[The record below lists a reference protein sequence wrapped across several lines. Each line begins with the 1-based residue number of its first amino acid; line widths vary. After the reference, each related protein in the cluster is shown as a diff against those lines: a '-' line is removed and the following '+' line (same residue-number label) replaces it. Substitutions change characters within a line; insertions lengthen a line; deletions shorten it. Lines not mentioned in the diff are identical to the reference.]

1 MIEGKTKIVYDLPDN
16 HGQVF
21 IQSKDRITAGDG
33 AKSHAMEGKAAIST
47 STTSSIF
54 NLLNTAG
61 NFQYLMDKNSLQ
73 VSLRVA
79 TCQGKVREKQNF
91 LQVRELSGNFEK
103 MSGNFGH
110 LTNVREMSGNFVM
123 AIKFF

>member
-1 MIEGKTKIVYDLPDN
+1 MIEGKTKIVYDLPDH

-54 NLLNTAG
+54 HLLNTAG
-61 NFQYLMDKNSLQ
+61 NFHYLLDRNSLQ
-73 VSLRVA
+73 VSLLL
-79 TCQGKVREKQNF
+79 KLNILLLYSRERRNRLKIKQNP
-91 LQVRELSGNFEK
+91 R
-103 MSGNFGH
+103 
-110 LTNVREMSGNFVM
+110 R
-123 AIKFF
+123 

>member
-1 MIEGKTKIVYDLPDN
+1 MIEGKTKIVYDLPDQ

-61 NFQYLMDKNSLQ
+61 NFQYLMNKISLHVSSFQNCFLVFKKTPEQNS
-73 VSLRVA
+73 R
-79 TCQGKVREKQNF
+79 G
-91 LQVRELSGNFEK
+91 
-103 MSGNFGH
+103 
-110 LTNVREMSGNFVM
+110 
-123 AIKFF
+123 

>member
-1 MIEGKTKIVYDLPDN
+1 MDYGFLDIHLYEWNLQKLSRRCNFVLILELKLGSVVIEGKTKIVYDLPDRD
-16 HGQVF
+16 GQVF

-61 NFQYLMDKNSLQ
+61 NN
-73 VSLRVA
+73 
-79 TCQGKVREKQNF
+79 N
-91 LQVRELSGNFEK
+91 
-103 MSGNFGH
+103 
-110 LTNVREMSGNFVM
+110 
-123 AIKFF
+123 I

>member
-1 MIEGKTKIVYDLPDN
+1 MCNFVLILELKLGSVVIEGKTKIVYDLPD
-16 HGQVF
+16 HDGQVF

-61 NFQYLMDKNSLQ
+61 NNSICWIRILFFW
-73 VSLRVA
+73 SL
-79 TCQGKVREKQNF
+79 
-91 LQVRELSGNFEK
+91 
-103 MSGNFGH
+103 
-110 LTNVREMSGNFVM
+110 
-123 AIKFF
+123 I